1 MFKKDF
7 FQAPRGVGG
16 GAVLILTWLIS
27 SLFAVMLG
35 TGCRI
40 FTAVSHP
47 EIVEC
52 HKDDTACTGMTAGT
66 EAVSFRFLTSQ
77 GVLLDT

>member
-1 MFKKDF
+1 M
-7 FQAPRGVGG
+7 
-16 GAVLILTWLIS
+16 LILTRLIS

-52 HKDDTACTGMTAGT
+52 RKDNKACTGMTTGT
-66 EAVSFRFLTSQ
+66 EAVSCRFLASQ
-77 GVLLDT
+77 GILLDT